1 MPSRWRKQCFC
12 FQTNIKWMIMTQI
25 LDQNASWTQRN
36 DNKWNHW
43 IQDSNNQDVL
53 MLIGLGKFL
62 LFWQLFGRQL
72 PDNNVWVDG
81 VVSKWLRDST
91 LTHDTMAELLTSQFS
106 DKQRIARM
114 MGSLSHVKK
123 WLVLDGPMDDTWL
136 ENMGT
141 LLDSTRALNLA
152 SGETISQP
160 GELKLSFNVS
170 ILVVGGIN
178 FLVFAKTWNGLPLEA
193 LGWFSN
199 RTERQLTTACANQ
212 TTGLTNGCAA
222 NWALE
227 VEFSPFCALFRRQ
240 MTFPFCC

>member
-1 MPSRWRKQCFC
+1 M
-12 FQTNIKWMIMTQI
+12 
-25 LDQNASWTQRN
+25 
-36 DNKWNHW
+36 
-43 IQDSNNQDVL
+43 
-53 MLIGLGKFL
+53 
-62 LFWQLFGRQL
+62 FGRQL

-170 ILVVGGIN
+170 ILVLGGIN
-178 FLVFAKTWNGLPLEA
+178 FLVFTKT
-193 LGWFSN
+193 
-199 RTERQLTTACANQ
+199 
-212 TTGLTNGCAA
+212 
-222 NWALE
+222 
-227 VEFSPFCALFRRQ
+227 
-240 MTFPFCC
+240 